1 MLKFAKYQGTGNDFI
16 IFEIDE
22 VKELEYSKLA
32 QSVCNRHFG
41 IGADGMIVVAPSNNA
56 SIQMIFYNADGTRA
70 TMCGNGIRCFAKYVY
85 DHRLVERNT
94 FTVETLAGI
103 LTVEVLHHNDFESLV
118 KINMGNPQYIHE
130 TMPTTVGGDAF
141 INQVL
146 TLDKEDYVVSS
157 LFMGTTHT
165 ILFVDN
171 IDEKEAIR
179 LGKAIEHHFIYPQK
193 TNVNFCKV
201 LDSKNIEVL
210 TWEKGVGLTLA
221 CGTGSAACAHLS
233 QKFYHCE
240 DELTVH
246 TKGGILLMTKQDD
259 GLYMTGPT
267 TLICE
272 GRYVYQEKAK

>member
-22 VKELEYSKLA
+22 VKELDYSKLA
-32 QSVCNRHFG
+32 KSVCDRHFG
-41 IGADGMIVVAPSNNA
+41 IGADGMIIVAPSNSA

-85 DHRLVERNT
+85 DHRLVESNI

-103 LTVEVLHHNDFESLV
+103 LTVEVLYHKQFESLV
-118 KINMGNPQYIHE
+118 KINMGKPQYLHE
-130 TMPTTVGGDAF
+130 TVPTPVVGDAF

-146 TLDKEDYVVSS
+146 TLEEENYIVSS
-157 LFMGTTHT
+157 LFMGTIHT

-179 LGKAIEHHFIYPQK
+179 LGEIIEHHFIYPQK

-201 LDSKNIEVL
+201 VDSKNIEVL

-233 QKFYHCE
+233 QKLYHCE

-246 TKGGILLMTKQDD
+246 TRGGNLLMREQDD
-259 GLYMTGPT
+259 GLYMTGPA

-272 GRYVYQEKAK
+272 GSFAYQ

>member
-1 MLKFAKYQGTGNDFI
+1 MVKFAKYQGTGNDFI

-22 VKELEYSKLA
+22 VKELDYSKLA
-32 QSVCNRHFG
+32 KAVCNRHFG
-41 IGADGMIVVAPSNNA
+41 IGADGMIIVAPSNNA

-70 TMCGNGIRCFAKYVY
+70 TMCGNGIRCFVKYVY
-85 DHRLVERNT
+85 DHGLVESNI
-94 FTVETLAGI
+94 FTVETLSGI
-103 LTVEVLHHNDFESLV
+103 LTVEILHHNQFESFV
-118 KINMGNPQYIHE
+118 KINMGIPQYTHE
-130 TMPTTVGGDAF
+130 TIPTPVVGDAF

-146 TLDKEDYVVSS
+146 TLEEENYIVSS
-157 LFMGTTHT
+157 LFMGTIHT

-179 LGKAIEHHFIYPQK
+179 LGEIIEHHFIYPQK

-201 LDSKNIEVL
+201 VDSKNIEVL

-233 QKFYHCE
+233 QKLYHCE

-246 TKGGILLMTKQDD
+246 TRGGNLLMREQDD
-259 GLYMTGPT
+259 GLYMTGPA

-272 GRYVYQEKAK
+272 GSFAYQ